1 MMEADS
7 LRRTADEMLSGLTA
21 GEDMKRR
28 IQFSAR
34 GVEALQE
41 VAGEMLAG
49 IEKTP
54 ALRHRIL
61 LAYDRTRRSMR
72 RMEPARVARLT
83 FGRLAPALS
92 MALAFVMLVGV
103 SIFGGGGNQ
112 PAALQQLGISSYAS
126 GSMSADGVPEFM
138 SLFAGEDANPPLL
151 CINGRYYRMM
161 SAQTSVP
168 AALLDSPLAEVQS
181 YAAGSA
187 LTNPAGISSNT
198 VAAGTQIYAI
208 TGLSSKTAVA
218 AEVDGVTRL
227 FQRVSYAGSST
238 LGNEMFQDTMD
249 VIGQVAALELSG
261 VGVVTDES
269 AANEVLMYMLTEFAS
284 FNGADADLGAAQQSL
299 TIYLSNG
306 LALQL
311 MVDGDVFSACG
322 AWSCEGFTDT
332 FRAEM
337 AK

>member
-1 MMEADS
+1 MMEVDS
-7 LRRTADEMLSGLTA
+7 LRRTADEMLSGVTA

-28 IQFSAR
+28 IQFAAR
-34 GVEALQE
+34 GVEALPE

-61 LAYDRTRRSMR
+61 LAYDRRRRSMR

-92 MALAFVMLVGV
+92 MALAFVMLLGVG
-103 SIFGGGGNQ
+103 IFGGSSQ
-112 PAALQQLGISSYAS
+112 P
-126 GSMSADGVPEFM
+126 ADGVPEFM

-168 AALLDSPLAEVQS
+168 ASLLDSPLAEVQS
-181 YAAGSA
+181 YSAGSA
-187 LTNPAGISSNT
+187 LTNPAGIASNT
-198 VAAGTQIYAI
+198 VAAGTQIYSI

-238 LGNEMFQDTMD
+238 LGSEMFQDTMD
-249 VIGQVAALELSG
+249 VLGQVAALELSG

-269 AANEVLMYMLTEFAS
+269 AANEVLMYMLSEFAS
-284 FNGADADLGAAQQSL
+284 FTGADTDLGAAQQSL

-322 AWSCEGFTDT
+322 SWSCEGFTDT

>member
-1 MMEADS
+1 MMEVDS
-7 LRRTADEMLSGLTA
+7 LRRTADEMLSGVTA

-28 IQFSAR
+28 IRFSAR
-34 GVEALQE
+34 GVEALPE

-61 LAYDRTRRSMR
+61 LEYDRRRRSMR

-92 MALAFVMLVGV
+92 MALAFVMLLGVG
-103 SIFGGGGNQ
+103 IFGGSSQ
-112 PAALQQLGISSYAS
+112 PAALPGTGISSYAS

-161 SAQTSVP
+161 SEQTAVP
-168 AALLDSPLAEVQS
+168 AALLNSPLAEVQS
-181 YAAGSA
+181 YSAGSA
-187 LTNPAGISSNT
+187 LTNPAGIASNT
-198 VAAGTQIYAI
+198 VAAGTQIYSI

-249 VIGQVAALELSG
+249 VVGQVAALELSG

-284 FNGADADLGAAQQSL
+284 FTGADTDLGEAQQSL

-322 AWSCEGFTDT
+322 SWSCEGFTDT